1 MTHVETSNDDTSKKI
16 FTKKIKRREEKK
28 EFQSTVMENSFYY
41 IYKNYYENQLQ
52 MAPEHVLGYQD
63 WLNWFINKQTAI
75 QNQISSTAEKN
86 ITENSQITGGN
97 KKNDE
102 KDQIS
107 STAEK
112 NITENSQITGGNK
125 KNDEKENKKVSNK
138 RTRESWNYAQTAVLV
153 KLWKENIQ
161 LIESSRCNEAWHI
174 IQIEVSKLGIE
185 KSKRQCTDKLR
196 NLKDQYKRAKENNRT
211 SGAAPKTLP
220 FFDDFDEILGN
231 RDIVNIP
238 EFKEVGVVEPFGNNS
253 DEINS
258 ASVVSTNSKISSVAP
273 SESTVED
280 DALDREGESLT

>member
-28 EFQSTVMENSFYY
+28 EFQSTVMENNFYY
-41 IYKNYYENQLQ
+41 IYENYYENQLQ

-102 KDQIS
+102 KDKIS

-112 NITENSQITGGNK
+112 NITENSQITVGNK
-125 KNDEKENKKVSNK
+125 KNDEKENKKVQI

-153 KLWKENIQ
+153 KLWKENSQ
-161 LIESSRCNEAWHI
+161 LIESSRCSEAWHT
-174 IQIEVSKLGIE
+174 IQTEVSKLGIE

-196 NLKDQYKRAKENNRT
+196 NLKDQYKRT
-211 SGAAPKTLP
+211 
-220 FFDDFDEILGN
+220 
-231 RDIVNIP
+231 
-238 EFKEVGVVEPFGNNS
+238 
-253 DEINS
+253 
-258 ASVVSTNSKISSVAP
+258 
-273 SESTVED
+273 
-280 DALDREGESLT
+280 

>member
-1 MTHVETSNDDTSKKI
+1 
-16 FTKKIKRREEKK
+16 
-28 EFQSTVMENSFYY
+28 
-41 IYKNYYENQLQ
+41 
-52 MAPEHVLGYQD
+52 MALEHVLGYQD

-97 KKNDE
+97 KKNNE

-107 STAEK
+107 STPEK

-138 RTRESWNYAQTAVLV
+138 RTRESWNYAQTAALV

-161 LIESSRCNEAWHI
+161 LIESSIIWHT

-185 KSKRQCTDKLR
+185 KSKRQCIDKLR

-211 SGAAPKTLP
+211 SGAAPKTSP
-220 FFDDFDEILGN
+220 FFGDFDEILGT

-253 DEINS
+253 DEIDS
-258 ASVVSTNSKISSVAP
+258 ASVVSTNSEISSVAP

-280 DALDREGESLT
+280 DALDREGKSLT

>member
-28 EFQSTVMENSFYY
+28 EFQGTVMENNFYY

-52 MAPEHVLGYQD
+52 MAREHVLGYQD

-102 KDQIS
+102 K
-107 STAEK
+107 
-112 NITENSQITGGNK
+112 
-125 KNDEKENKKVSNK
+125 ENKKVSNK
-138 RTRESWNYAQTAVLV
+138 RTRESWNYAQTAVLL

-161 LIESSRCNEAWHI
+161 LIESSRCNEAWHT
-174 IQIEVSKLGIE
+174 IQIEVSKLGID

-196 NLKDQYKRAKENNRT
+196 NLKDQYKRAKEINRT
-211 SGAAPKTLP
+211 SGAAPKTSP
-220 FFDDFDEILGN
+220 FFDDFDEILGT

-238 EFKEVGVVEPFGNNS
+238 EFKEVGIVEPFVNNS
-253 DEINS
+253 DEIDS
-258 ASVVSTNSKISSVAP
+258 ASVVSTNSEISSVAP

-280 DALDREGESLT
+280 DALDREGKSLT